1 MKTVKKF
8 IAIIFFLIIP
18 IICVAQK
25 KWVAPS
31 SASEVTNPHRDDPKA
46 TVTGKK
52 LFNGYC
58 TVCHGTKGKG
68 DGMVSVGLRPKP
80 SDLSSQKVQ
89 AQSDGSI
96 FWKISEGRSPM
107 PSYRQSL
114 TEDQRW
120 SLVNYIRTLKK

>member
-1 MKTVKKF
+1 MKTV
-8 IAIIFFLIIP
+8 INIIVVIFFLITP
-18 IICVAQK
+18 AMCLAQK

-31 SASEVTNPHRDDPKA
+31 SATEVINPYIDNSKA

-52 LFNGYC
+52 LFNAYC
-58 TVCHGTKGKG
+58 TVCHGPKGKG
-68 DGMVSVGLRPKP
+68 DGMAGAGLRPKP
-80 SDLSSQKVQ
+80 TDLSSPEVQ

-107 PSYRQSL
+107 PTYHQSL

-120 SLVNYIRTLKK
+120 ALVNYIRTLKK